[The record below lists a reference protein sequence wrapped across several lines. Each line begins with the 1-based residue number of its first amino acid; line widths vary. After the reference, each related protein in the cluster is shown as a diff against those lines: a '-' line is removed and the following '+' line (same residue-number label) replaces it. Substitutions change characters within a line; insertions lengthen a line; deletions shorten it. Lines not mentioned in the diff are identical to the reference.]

1 MSDEII
7 NEDELKKRLGID
19 SWRNLS
25 KDKFIDFVSELPN
38 MSKEVAMKVVEQFP
52 NFRDLALGT
61 FDQVQQQATGAVNA
75 NWKSQKKIHRAFKQY
90 RDILS
95 KELDRENLSP
105 EDRFTVLRLLKEA
118 IDTEALKDS
127 EHKAFVLRALGMVG
141 AAAAIVLA
149 TGLTVLGGK
158 ARIGGGQS

>member
-1 MSDEII
+1 MRDEIVS
-7 NEDELKKRLGID
+7 ETELKERLGIE

-52 NFRDLALGT
+52 NFKELALGT
-61 FDQVQQQATGAVNA
+61 FDQVQQQATEAVKA
-75 NWKSQKKIHRAFKQY
+75 NWKSQKKVHKAFEQY
-90 RDILS
+90 RGILS

-127 EHKAFVLRALGMVG
+127 EHKAFVLRALGMVA
-141 AAAAIVLA
+141 AAAAIVVA
-149 TGLTVLGGK
+149 AGLTALGGK
-158 ARIGGGQS
+158 ARIGGGGA